1 MRTHVPKEDSIE
13 RKWHLVD
20 AEGKILGRLA
30 TEIATILR
38 GKDKPE
44 FTPHLDVGD
53 YVVVIN
59 AEKIELSGKK
69 WDQKLHI
76 YHTRYRGGFRQIP
89 YRRLR
94 KTNPEA
100 VIKLAVKGMLPKNKL
115 GRKLLKK
122 LKVYPGPDHPHQGQ
136 NPEPL
141 ETN

>member
-1 MRTHVPKEDSIE
+1 MKTYVPKASSID

-20 AEGKILGRLA
+20 ADGKIMGRMA

-53 YVVVIN
+53 YVVVVN
-59 AEKIELSGKK
+59 AEKVGLTGKK
-69 WDQKLHI
+69 WDQKLHR
-76 YHTRYRGGFRQIP
+76 YHTRFRGGFRQIP

-94 KTNPEA
+94 KNHPEA

-115 GRKLLKK
+115 GRRLLKK
-122 LKVYPGPDHPHQGQ
+122 LKVYAGPDHPHQGQ
-136 NPEPL
+136 NPVTME
-141 ETN
+141 ND